1 MNYTLR
7 VYSFERRGI
16 DKIFLGYVS
25 KKKEP
30 LPKFIAERLLKTLA
44 KE

>member
-1 MNYTLR
+1 MYQ
-7 VYSFERRGI
+7 
-16 DKIFLGYVS
+16 
-25 KKKEP
+25 KKEP